1 MADPIDGA
9 QPVAQ
14 QQQQPQGLTPEEEQ
28 MVIQAFGMF
37 VVGHAL
43 ALQNELKSSIND

>member
-1 MADPIDGA
+1 MAGPVDGA
-9 QPVAQ
+9 QPLA
-14 QQQQPQGLTPEEEQ
+14 QQQQPQELTPEEEQ